1 MNIKTVW
8 VVMEE
13 FGFYHETS
21 SSGVIGVYASKEL
34 AERKV
39 RDLQKIEDETF
50 DFDDYYIEECE
61 IEREAV

>member
-21 SSGVIGVYASKEL
+21 NSGVVGVYISKEL

-39 RDLQKIEDETF
+39 EDLQKIEDDEF
-50 DFDDYYIEECE
+50 DFYDYYIEECE
-61 IEREAV
+61 IESEVA

>member
-8 VVMEE
+8 VVMED

-21 SSGVIGVYASKEL
+21 NFGIIGVYASKEL

-39 RDLQKIEDETF
+39 RDLQKIEDDTF
-50 DFDDYYIEECE
+50 DFHDYYFEECE
-61 IEREAV
+61 IESEVV